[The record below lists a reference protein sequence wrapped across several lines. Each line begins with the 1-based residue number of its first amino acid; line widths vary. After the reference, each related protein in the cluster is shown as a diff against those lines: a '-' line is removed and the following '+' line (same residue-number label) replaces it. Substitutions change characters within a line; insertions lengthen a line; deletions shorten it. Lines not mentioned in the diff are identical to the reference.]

1 MSYLKRQQAPKN
13 WPIPRKGTAYVV
25 KPKSGAIPLLI
36 VFRDMLK
43 VLQNRKEMKKIIQDK
58 LILVNNRI
66 ARDETNGVNLF
77 DTISIIPSKKYY
89 RVELDERGKFNLE
102 EIKES
107 ETNHKVSKIVDKK
120 ILKGKKMQLNL
131 IDGNNFIS
139 NIKCNPGDSALISF
153 REKKI
158 EKCLPL
164 IEGAKVAVFAG
175 KHAGKKGVIE
185 KISPEEKMVSL
196 KTKDGNINALIKQIM
211 VID

>member
-25 KPKSGAIPLLI
+25 KPKSGTIPLLI

-43 VLQNRKEMKKIIQDK
+43 ITQNRKEVKKIIHDK
-58 LILVNNRI
+58 LILVNNKI
-66 ARDETNGVNLF
+66 VRDETNGVNLF
-77 DTISIIPSKKYY
+77 DSISIIPSKKYY
-89 RVELDERGKFNLE
+89 RVELNEKGKFSLE

-120 ILKGKKMQLNL
+120 ILNGKKIQVNL

-139 NIKCNPGDSALISF
+139 NVKCNTGDSALINF
-153 REKKI
+153 KEKKI

-164 IEGAKVAVFAG
+164 IEGARVVVFAG

-185 KISPEEKMVSL
+185 KISSEEKMVSL
-196 KTKDGNINALIKQIM
+196 KTKDENINALIKQIM
-211 VID
+211 VIN